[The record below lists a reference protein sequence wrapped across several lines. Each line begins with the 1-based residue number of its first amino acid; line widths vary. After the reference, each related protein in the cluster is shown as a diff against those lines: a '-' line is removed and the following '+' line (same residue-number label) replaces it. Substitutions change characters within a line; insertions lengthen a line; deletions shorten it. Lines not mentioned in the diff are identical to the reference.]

1 MYISMNWIKDF
12 VDLKGLDEKEVI
24 NRFTLSTAEVEGIE
38 EHGKNTYGV
47 VVGEI
52 LSVDNVENSN
62 KLHKV
67 IIDIGKE
74 KVQSICGA
82 PNVKVGQKIVVAPY
96 GSMVQGIE
104 IKKSTLCGLDSCA
117 VCLSEKELGI
127 SDDHSGIM
135 VLDEDTLVGTD
146 IKKLIPLEDIVFE
159 VDNKSLTNR
168 PDLWGHYGIA
178 REFSALTGRTLKPL
192 EIVDIDKYNNLP
204 KIDIKVLSDKCYR
217 YSSISVENVT
227 RKISSYEMKTR
238 LFYCGMRP
246 INMLADITNYIMMEL
261 GQPMHAFDKS
271 LVSNITVK
279 MLDKDYEFKTLDGNI
294 RNVDTNTLMICN
306 ENTPVAIAGIM
317 GGENTEIKDTT
328 NSLLL
333 ESATF
338 DPVSIRKSTTRLG
351 LRTDAATRYEKTLD
365 PELTVLA
372 IKRYLKLLMDM
383 DNGVQVTSSLTDV
396 YTKKYDSITI
406 DVDAS
411 YISKRIGQ
419 KIETDEIEK
428 ILTSLCFEVERNGD
442 SFKVTVPSY
451 RATKDVTN
459 KADIVEEVSRIYG
472 YDKILPKTTFAKIEP
487 VKEDATRA
495 LDYDIKKLLA
505 EKYDM
510 NEVHSYVWYDTKLN
524 NELNIKTHDNIKIV
538 NSLNAEDS
546 VLRYNMAPTMLNIVF
561 NNLKNFDECNIFEIG
576 HVFNYDL
583 KEEPVKESKTLGMAL
598 ASQTLDE
605 AKLLFKLKDIIQTI
619 CMINKN
625 IQVEFVQNDT
635 FKDNFIHPVNSFKI
649 LYKDKVLGYIALVHP
664 VVKDKIS
671 KKSSIVISEL
681 FIEELSNIS
690 KVDKV
695 YNKFTKY
702 QTVNVDLSLIVEN
715 TYIYANIEKIIKNTK
730 LDYLQGYKL
739 IDIYEDELKL
749 GNKKSITLR
758 FELASFDKT
767 LTSEEIN
774 DTIDKLIETFEA
786 NGIIIRK

>member
-12 VDLKGLDEKEVI
+12 VDLKGLDEKELI

-38 EHGKNTYGV
+38 EHGKNTCGV
-47 VVGEI
+47 VVGEV
-52 LSVDNVENSN
+52 LSVDNVEGSN

-67 IIDIGKE
+67 MINIGKE
-74 KVQSICGA
+74 VVQSICGA
-82 PNVKVGQKIVVAPY
+82 PNVAIGQKIVVAPY
-96 GSMVQGIE
+96 GSTVQGIE
-104 IKKSTLCGLDSCA
+104 IKKSQLCGLDSCA

-135 VLDEDTLVGTD
+135 VLDDTVQIGTD
-146 IKKLIPLEDIVFE
+146 IKDIIPLEDIVFE

-178 REFSALTGRTLKPL
+178 REFAALTGRKLKEL
-192 EIVDIDKYNNLP
+192 EVMDTCEFNNLP
-204 KIDIKVLSDKCYR
+204 KIDIQVLSDKCYR
-217 YSSISVENVT
+217 YSSIAVENIT
-227 RKISSYEMKTR
+227 RKISSNEMKTR

-271 LVSNITVK
+271 LVSSIAVK
-279 MLDKDYEFKTLDGNI
+279 MLDKDTEFKTLDGNI
-294 RNVDTNTLMICN
+294 RNIDTNTLMICN
-306 ENTPVAIAGIM
+306 ENSPVAIAGIM

-372 IKRYLKLLMDM
+372 IKRYLKLLKDM
-383 DNGVQVTSSLTDV
+383 NENITVTSSLTDV
-396 YTKKYDSITI
+396 YTKKYDTIKI
-406 DVDAS
+406 DVDS
-411 YISKRIGQ
+411 NYISKRIGQ
-419 KIETDEIEK
+419 EITADEIEK
-428 ILTSLCFEVERNGD
+428 ILTSLCFEVERNGEN
-442 SFKVTVPSY
+442 FKVTVPSY

-472 YDKILPKTTFAKIEP
+472 YDKILPKTTLTEIEP

-505 EKYDM
+505 EKYNM

-524 NELNIKTHDNIKIV
+524 NELKIKTQDNVKIV

-546 VLRYNMAPTMLNIVF
+546 VLRYNMAPTMLNMVF
-561 NNLKNFDECNIFEIG
+561 SNLKNFDECNIFEIG
-576 HVFNYDL
+576 HVFNYTFDN
-583 KEEPVKESKTLGMAL
+583 EPIKESKVLGMAL
-598 ASQTLDE
+598 ASQTLDDE
-605 AKLLFKLKDIIQTI
+605 KLLFKLKDITETI
-619 CMINKN
+619 CKINKN
-625 IQVEFVQNDT
+625 IKVEFVQNDT

-649 LYKDKVLGYIALVHP
+649 LYNDITLGYIALVHP

-671 KKSSIVISEL
+671 KKASIVIGEL
-681 FIEELSNIS
+681 FIEKLSNIET
-690 KVDKV
+690 KATV

-715 TYIYANIEKIIKNTK
+715 TYIYANIEKIIADTN
-730 LDYLQGYKL
+730 LEYLLGYKL

-774 DTIDKLIETFEA
+774 DTIDKLIKTFEA
-786 NGIIIRK
+786 HGIIIRK